1 MQAIIFNKDAYG
13 YPADFKGWQKK
24 TERDRTIAKNV
35 LFQDSVSG

>member
-24 TERDRTIAKNV
+24 LKETEP
-35 LFQDSVSG
+35 